1 MTASTCRYDRDN
13 KTHLTREHLAE
24 CADPTCRGCRP
35 CTHEEG
41 SPVRHCRTRL
51 RCTSHLGWTEQT
63 CPTCLGKVRTNLTRI
78 LTAMA
83 LMPAE
88 VEEAGNLRTAAAGY
102 VPGATAHPGAWRA
115 RRLYNVKTGGYV
127 EDHDELDPWQM
138 LGLRE
143 RMIREDLGHDHRL
156 VSNTLAE
163 TCGYIAWVLTDLA
176 RDEEQTVVIAELMSE
191 TARLA
196 DHLESVL
203 HDSRKPERGAPCRS
217 CPERFDPETGESKG
231 RPRLHL
237 KPGHWCE
244 SEGCT
249 REHHA
254 DDTGDLWVCPADR
267 DHWWTAADYRR
278 WVYADAREAA
288 SS

>member
-1 MTASTCRYDRDN
+1 MNERPTPCRYDRES
-13 KTHLTREHLAE
+13 KQHLTREHR
-24 CADPTCRGCRP
+24 ADCTTIACPGCLP
-35 CTHEEG
+35 CTHDRG
-41 SPVRHCRTRL
+41 DPVRHCRTRL
-51 RCTSHLGWTEQT
+51 RCTSHLGWTEHT
-63 CPTCLGKVRTNLTRI
+63 CPTCLGKVRNNLTRI
-78 LTAMA
+78 LYAMS
-83 LMPAE
+83 LMPEE
-88 VEEAGNLRTAAAGY
+88 VEEAGRTDRTAAAGY

-156 VSNTLAE
+156 VSNTLGE

-176 RDEEQTVVIAELMSE
+176 RDEEQTPVIAELMSE

-196 DHLESVL
+196 DHLETVL
-203 HDSRKPERGAPCRS
+203 RDSRKPERGAPCRS
-217 CPERFDPETGESKG
+217 CPTPA
-231 RPRLHL
+231 PRLIL

-244 SEGCT
+244 REGCE

-254 DDTGDLWVCPADR
+254 DDTGDRWVCPVDR

-278 WVYADAREAA
+278 WVYADAREATCGTDESA
-288 SS
+288 VV